1 MLKKLQFFFRDNLN
15 LSVIVRKFK
24 IKKKTTTEKIVI
36 LEKANKI
43 EKLFSDAVFAVIGL
57 VRTGGRL
64 LVGQWNVSIHPI
76 IDREFKSGT
85 NLDSKLK
92 ILIDW

>member
-64 LVGQWNVSIHPI
+64 LVGQ
-76 IDREFKSGT
+76 
-85 NLDSKLK
+85 
-92 ILIDW
+92 

>member
-1 MLKKLQFFFRDNLN
+1 MERYRTLKSATERPVYMLKKLQFFFRDNLN

-64 LVGQWNVSIHPI
+64 LVGQ
-76 IDREFKSGT
+76 
-85 NLDSKLK
+85 
-92 ILIDW
+92 